1 MLEVLICCAPA
12 DRNLAEK
19 IGARLERGAELDVVF
34 DDSEGESVASKW
46 ESGQSSR
53 AILLVLSPES
63 VPPRADRTE
72 WGALLDHVASNGEP
86 PVASL
91 LAREC
96 AYPRI
101 LERKNFFRW
110 ADGEREALRAIERW
124 AIELHRDAGDAGF
137 TPARLPWFEGREEE
151 LGALWET
158 LVDEAGIAAVINEE
172 PASGKTALAQEF
184 CLRAGAHFRHTLWV
198 DCGDRSQAA
207 IVGELAEQ
215 MGVAC
220 PGEEDDGLSDLLE
233 AAGRR
238 RTLVVLDDCPPVLVQ
253 AASARGRASVLLTAR
268 SAEVPPGSR
277 VVRPAALAEIPV
289 APPEN
294 EIDVRLLKAMAV
306 CRRGGFPLELAARIA
321 GLTPAQANEARSR
334 LIEGR
339 LADPLDEAGGRL
351 RVNALAAKMAGGNL
365 EQQRRRHAELIH
377 QAFAGW
383 MKNLEFDRSYTSELM
398 PAFAW
403 AADADWPLA
412 CSLARH
418 GFAFLRH
425 RGRIAEGAGLLDALR
440 DSAAARGDQAV
451 SDECAWELSW
461 LRGEAYRGLGRAPV
475 SGDQLSLDFG
485 PAT

>member
-12 DRNLAEK
+12 DRELAEK

-34 DDSEGESVASKW
+34 DDSGGESVAAKW
-46 ESGQSSR
+46 EAGLSSG
-53 AILLVLSPES
+53 AILLLLSPES

-101 LERKNFFRW
+101 LERRNFFRW
-110 ADGEREALRAIERW
+110 ADGGREALRAIERW
-124 AIELHRDAGDAGF
+124 AIELHRDAGHAGF
-137 TPARLPWFEGREEE
+137 TPARLPWFEDREEE
-151 LGALWET
+151 LEALWEA
-158 LVDEAGIAAVINEE
+158 LVDEAGIAVVINEE

-184 CLRAGAHFRHTLWV
+184 CLRAGAHFRQTLWV
-198 DCGDRSQAA
+198 DCGQRSRAA

-215 MGVAC
+215 IGVDC
-220 PGEEDDGLSDLLE
+220 PGEEDDGLGDLLE

-238 RTLVVLDDCPPVLVQ
+238 RVLVVLDDCPPDLVQ
-253 AASARGRASVLLTAR
+253 AASARGRASVLLTTR
-268 SAEVPPGSR
+268 SAEVPAGRR
-277 VVRPAALAEIPV
+277 VVRPPAVAELPI

-294 EIDVRLLKAMAV
+294 EIDARLLKAMAV
-306 CRRGGFPLELAARIA
+306 CRRGGFPLELAARVA
-321 GLTPAQANEARSR
+321 GLAPAEVSGARSR
-334 LIEGR
+334 LIERR
-339 LADPLDEAGGRL
+339 LADPFDEAGGRL
-351 RVNALAAKMAGGNL
+351 RVNALAAGMASGGL
-365 EQQRRRHAELIH
+365 EEQRRRHAGLIH

-383 MKNLEFDRSYTSELM
+383 MRNQEFDRSYTGELM
-398 PAFAW
+398 PALEW
-403 AADADWPLA
+403 AAGADWPLA

-425 RGRIAEGAGLLDALR
+425 RGRIAEGAELLDALR
-440 DSAAARGDQAV
+440 DAAEAIGDQAV

-475 SGDQLSLDFG
+475 GGDQLRFDFG
-485 PAT
+485 